1 MKSRRIDDPFFMG
14 DALLLVED
22 TRTREVVTACWSGD
36 PTARRI
42 VVRAVGGREGVVS
55 LVRAAREQKRTTV
68 YGLIDRDF
76 ATTTTAAP
84 GLFYTAWHEF
94 ENHLLEFEG
103 LSALHLERSAAEL
116 TALALEFARS
126 AVAWMAVRHTLHETK
141 TALLKTPGDPKLAE
155 IADLAA
161 AERWLATTGYPETIA
176 RDIGRTWT
184 CNYLQTKRLPH
195 HFAHCTDQVARGEWL
210 QMFSGKEVFEHLV
223 HRGGWRH
230 GDDDPDVVASLLA
243 RRWARGRSPTG
254 TIAFLTTVRDA
265 IVREC
270 RL

>member
-1 MKSRRIDDPFFMG
+1 MKKRRIDDPFFMG

-42 VVRAVGGREGVVS
+42 VVRAVGGREGVTS
-55 LVRAAREQKRTTV
+55 LVRAAREQKRNTV

-76 ATTTTAAP
+76 ATATTAAP

-94 ENHLLEFEG
+94 ENHLLDFEG
-103 LSALHLERSAAEL
+103 LSALHLDRNAAEL
-116 TALALEFARS
+116 TALAEAFARS
-126 AVAWMAVRHTLHETK
+126 AIAWMAVRHTLHEAK
-141 TALLKTPGDPKLAE
+141 AALLATPGDPTLPE
-155 IADLAA
+155 VTDLAT
-161 AERWLATTGYPETIA
+161 AERWLAATGYPETMA
-176 RDIGRTWT
+176 RAIGKTWT
-184 CNYLQTKRLPH
+184 CNYLQTHRLLY
-195 HFAHCTDQVARGEWL
+195 HFARCEDQVARGEWL
-210 QMFSGKEVFEHLV
+210 QTFSGKEIFEHVV

-230 GDDDPDVVASLLA
+230 RDNDPDVVASLLA

-254 TIAFLTTVRDA
+254 TIAFLTTVREV
-265 IVREC
+265 IEREC